1 MHMDCKRKL
10 GYLEETHAGT
20 VRKKDKLHL
29 EFHNHQI
36 WSAGKIYLKPTL
48 PVSPYEP
55 LTFRWCLAFYRSV
68 LKRHLC
74 CGHVTYSGIL
84 IGSRAVCQNQSG

>member
-10 GYLEETHAGT
+10 GYPEETHAGT

-55 LTFRWCLAFYRSV
+55 LTFRWCLAFIGQFSNVISV
-68 LKRHLC
+68 VVML
-74 CGHVTYSGIL
+74 L
-84 IGSRAVCQNQSG
+84 IQAF